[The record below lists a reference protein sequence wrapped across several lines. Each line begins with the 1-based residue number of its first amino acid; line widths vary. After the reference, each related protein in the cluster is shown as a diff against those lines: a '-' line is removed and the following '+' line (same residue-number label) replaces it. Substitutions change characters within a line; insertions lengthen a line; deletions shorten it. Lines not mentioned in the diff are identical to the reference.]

1 MERDNLQ
8 KVEAASQRQRA
19 KVKTDQWAMMRE
31 CTRLMETNKK
41 MWLERKEQEELK
53 RLEDEKNLRIEKG
66 KLKKNHL
73 LKKLKSKE
81 GN

>member
-41 MWLERKEQEELK
+41 MWLERQEQEELR
-53 RLEDEKNLRIEKG
+53 RLDDEKNLRLEDTKQYKYQLCQRIQ
-66 KLKKNHL
+66 
-73 LKKLKSKE
+73 SP
-81 GN
+81 